1 MKLAL
6 ETINLP
12 DLVRAVIDLYDI
24 IAEEKKITIHASLP
38 DEFRIEADR
47 VRLQQALA
55 NLIDNAIKYT
65 PPGGRVEVW
74 LGSISRGDLPVL
86 LRAADDLEGTA
97 AEQGR
102 MLSAEQNDQQVAISV
117 KDTGMGISTEDLPR
131 IWDRLYR
138 GDKSRSQKGLG
149 LGLCLVKAVVQAH
162 HGKVEVASQPGNGS
176 LFTIILPR
184 ISH

>member
-1 MKLAL
+1 MLNTLMDISEAETGTMKLAL

-12 DLVRAVIDLYDI
+12 DLIRSVIDLYEI

-38 DEFRIEADR
+38 DKLPIEADR
-47 VRLQQALA
+47 VRIQQALA

-65 PPGGRVEVW
+65 PPGGRIEV
-74 LGSISRGDLPVL
+74 
-86 LRAADDLEGTA
+86 
-97 AEQGR
+97 
-102 MLSAEQNDQQVAISV
+102 SAEPDDQQVVIRV
-117 KDTGMGISTEDLPR
+117 RDTGMGISTEDLPR

-149 LGLCLVKAVVQAH
+149 LGLCLVKAVVEAH

-184 ISH
+184 VSH